1 VPGIDLHYFLEGH
14 DPKSTDSLSWQQWF
28 KTANRAVA
36 RTEIRPGTLVSTV
49 FVGLN
54 LSSVAGEPP
63 IHFETEVI
71 EAQDDPATRR
81 RRRYATWAE
90 AELGHMEM
98 VEYLQA
104 RD

>member
-1 VPGIDLHYFLEGH
+1 MPSIDLHYILEGH
-14 DPKSTDSLSWQQWF
+14 DPKSTDSVTWQQWF
-28 KTANRAVA
+28 KTADRVVA
-36 RTEIRPGTLVSTV
+36 RTEIRPGTIVSTV

-54 LSSVAGEPP
+54 LSSVASEPP
-63 IHFETEVI
+63 ILFETEVA
-71 EAQDDPATRR
+71 EAEDDPETRR

-104 RD
+104 RN